1 MAQKY
6 LDIAGLEYLWGKILD
21 AIPTKV
27 SELTNDSGYLTSA
40 NLPTKLSDLLNDQ
53 GFVTL
58 DDVQE
63 EIEKLVNG
71 APEALDTLKELADAL
86 GNDKNFASTI
96 TGLIGEKAKDSE
108 VLHLAGEETITGNK
122 DFTGD
127 LKKSGILV
135 ATIND
140 IGDGT
145 LTVKHNGVQI
155 GRFTANQSSDTE
167 INIDALAVDEESG
180 TIEVTNPIVNPGYSF
195 HMEDPET
202 LGQVPG
208 LTIGTEIPDEIKP
221 VRPGDIFG
229 GISGE
234 DPSAIISPGVD
245 ENNDPILGIGIGSG
259 GDDPTFGGIV
269 INPGSGN
276 ADSESTGSDPQ
287 IGFVGGQPG
296 NTEPS
301 VIIKPSD
308 PKDGTVIVG
317 NPSSETTENPTLG
330 IGIIPGDE
338 NNPAKGV
345 ITVSPSEGAQ
355 GGSIGISQ
363 GDGTNPPTMS
373 FETIDP
379 VTGETTTEFAVKP
392 GEGIQVGPN
401 PEDTLKPDPENPGGN
416 PSWGDSEIAFSS
428 DIGDGKLTIQRN
440 GSEVGTFTANQKDD
454 STVNIE
460 VPTKVSELANDAG
473 YLTEADLNGIKFGS
487 EDGSEGGSGSGD
499 GEGER
504 SGQGG
509 YIEIGPGDESEN
521 DNGSLKEGYGDGSE
535 IPSDYVP
542 EDETKPV
549 PFEKIGSDDRHTT
562 TVPGQSDYH
571 NPSGNTRVGS
581 SGSDPHF
588 YGDSDGNFHAGTGNG
603 WDNEG
608 GSDGSWKWSNPENPG
623 KGMSYDPSTGSLTVD
638 GEELGKASDIKDG
651 TLTIKSNG
659 NVEGTFTANQEGD
672 TEIDLKI
679 PTKMSDLEQDIDFDT
694 DEDGNA
700 KVGAGLLI
708 LQENGTQKGS
718 FSANS
723 ADDLTV
729 NFLIP
734 KKTSELENDA
744 GFIKDVGSN
753 PEAGSSG
760 IHYDPASGSLQVGGK
775 TAATLNDIGNATIT
789 LKKGDETIDSFT
801 TNASTDKTI
810 DLGEFAD
817 KDYVDQKVSDL
828 VNSAPETLDTLK
840 ELADALGNDKD
851 FANTMATEL
860 GKKAN
865 SSDIGDGTL
874 TIKRNG
880 SEVGTFTANQ
890 KTGTSVNIQVPTAST
905 DLTDSSDLVR
915 QNELG
920 KGVLTI
926 KKNGSAKGTF
936 NANAM
941 SDKEIDLDIPVRS
954 SDLSDG
960 DKLAF
965 KSEIGDGTLTLK
977 NGDSTL
983 GTFTANQKGNSD
995 IDLKSVLDGK
1005 ADLQDDGSI
1014 DAPLKTYT
1022 EMGSCK
1028 VLLHCDIAGTD
1039 AFRIMACGENDNGY
1053 AEIATSDNADEPIY
1067 VRQYHFYTDSDGHGI
1082 AGSFGD
1088 IVNEVELLNKDGD
1101 TTTSGCFTANKGKDG
1116 SFHVE
1121 AKGTKC
1127 TSIQSLASDGSVGA
1141 FLDLCNKNDTNND
1154 YKGGFRLSTS
1164 VSGKDLV
1171 GWTDGTLKW
1180 CGKNILTGDPSELNL
1195 TNVLHTVGDET
1206 ADGKKTFLV
1215 PIDGTLSTHMPDL
1228 GLKELVRCMMDPGT
1242 DAFRIAVGMNS
1253 GDEGWAELAITDNGN
1268 EPIYVR
1274 RYSHVDENGDIPNGA
1289 GEFTRITSEIELLG
1303 HDDNSRFPGTI
1314 YVYGNKEVA
1323 TKEELSGA
1331 NTTITTIIENGY
1343 CDIIFAPVAEGLDDL
1358 EKLSNL
1364 TISSEEIV
1372 KNWERH
1378 SYYNNVWDGSS
1389 DDAKQCRDA
1398 YYYDSDSDSI
1408 VAPINQDT
1416 IGLFISNDNNSTNY
1430 SIKYSMTG
1438 LDTDDDSILV
1448 NVAWFMGSDG
1458 LPRTLNIVRNG
1469 EIQNQHDGMTFA
1481 LVYGM
1486 RTTSGD
1492 SWPQSNESKSVV
1504 LAEVS
1509 CTKQS
1514 NGGTKLIE
1522 IVKTTSGITAKTTDN
1537 GSSDLKYVLNWTL
1550 PSSKPASWSNDMWS
1564 SIQHL
1569 MTQPCKIG
1577 VGTQSQTCKFKVLES
1592 TGTAFDNVIVYDVS
1606 DCKKKHIE
1614 NGVVTLAED
1623 FADVLKPKTFIYS
1636 EPTKKLWCFV
1646 KDKDVREI
1654 DTSGSIDWESA
1665 SDKFV
1670 GKNDM
1675 QPLTVSEIDA
1685 ICI

>member
-6 LDIAGLEYLWGKILD
+6 LDIAGLEHLWGKIID

-63 EIEKLVNG
+63 EIEKLING

-108 VLHLAGEETITGNK
+108 VVHLAGEETITGNK

-127 LKKSGILV
+127 LKKSGIRV

-145 LTVKHNGVQI
+145 LAIKHNGVQI
-155 GRFTANQSSDTE
+155 GTFTANQKGDAE
-167 INIDALAVDEESG
+167 ININAISVDEESG

-195 HMEDPET
+195 HMEDPDS
-202 LGQVPG
+202 LGLVPG

-269 INPGSGN
+269 INPGSEN
-276 ADSESTGSDPQ
+276 SDSENAGSDPQ

-317 NPSSETTENPTLG
+317 NPSSETSENPTLG

-345 ITVSPSEGAQ
+345 IVVSPSEGAQ
-355 GGSIGISQ
+355 GGSLVISQ

-428 DIGDGKLTIQRN
+428 DIGDGKLTIQKN

-487 EDGSEGGSGSGD
+487 EDGSEGGSGSG
-499 GEGER
+499 EGER

-521 DNGSLKEGYGDGSE
+521 DNGTLKEGYGDGSE

-542 EDETKPV
+542 ADETKPV

-603 WDNEG
+603 WDNAG

-623 KGMSYDPSTGSLTVD
+623 KGLSYDPSTGSLSVD

-734 KKTSELENDA
+734 RKTSELENDA

-760 IHYDPASGSLQVGGK
+760 IHYDPTSGSLQVGGK
-775 TAATLNDIGNATIT
+775 TAATLDDIGNATIT

-865 SSDIGDGTL
+865 SSDIGDA
-874 TIKRNG
+874 TI
-880 SEVGTFTANQ
+880 
-890 KTGTSVNIQVPTAST
+890 
-905 DLTDSSDLVR
+905 
-915 QNELG
+915 
-920 KGVLTI
+920 
-926 KKNGSAKGTF
+926 
-936 NANAM
+936 
-941 SDKEIDLDIPVRS
+941 
-954 SDLSDG
+954 
-960 DKLAF
+960 
-965 KSEIGDGTLTLK
+965 TLK
-977 NGDSTL
+977 NGDETIDS
-983 GTFTANQKGNSD
+983 FTTNATADKI
-995 IDLKSVLDGK
+995 IDL
-1005 ADLQDDGSI
+1005 
-1014 DAPLKTYT
+1014 
-1022 EMGSCK
+1022 
-1028 VLLHCDIAGTD
+1028 
-1039 AFRIMACGENDNGY
+1039 
-1053 AEIATSDNADEPIY
+1053 
-1067 VRQYHFYTDSDGHGI
+1067 
-1082 AGSFGD
+1082 
-1088 IVNEVELLNKDGD
+1088 
-1101 TTTSGCFTANKGKDG
+1101 
-1116 SFHVE
+1116 
-1121 AKGTKC
+1121 
-1127 TSIQSLASDGSVGA
+1127 
-1141 FLDLCNKNDTNND
+1141 
-1154 YKGGFRLSTS
+1154 
-1164 VSGKDLV
+1164 
-1171 GWTDGTLKW
+1171 
-1180 CGKNILTGDPSELNL
+1180 
-1195 TNVLHTVGDET
+1195 
-1206 ADGKKTFLV
+1206 
-1215 PIDGTLSTHMPDL
+1215 
-1228 GLKELVRCMMDPGT
+1228 
-1242 DAFRIAVGMNS
+1242 
-1253 GDEGWAELAITDNGN
+1253 
-1268 EPIYVR
+1268 
-1274 RYSHVDENGDIPNGA
+1274 
-1289 GEFTRITSEIELLG
+1289 GEF
-1303 HDDNSRFPGTI
+1303 
-1314 YVYGNKEVA
+1314 A
-1323 TKEELSGA
+1323 TKEDLANSMNAITEAEL
-1331 NTTITTIIENGY
+1331 
-1343 CDIIFAPVAEGLDDL
+1343 
-1358 EKLSNL
+1358 
-1364 TISSEEIV
+1364 
-1372 KNWERH
+1372 
-1378 SYYNNVWDGSS
+1378 
-1389 DDAKQCRDA
+1389 
-1398 YYYDSDSDSI
+1398 
-1408 VAPINQDT
+1408 
-1416 IGLFISNDNNSTNY
+1416 
-1430 SIKYSMTG
+1430 
-1438 LDTDDDSILV
+1438 
-1448 NVAWFMGSDG
+1448 
-1458 LPRTLNIVRNG
+1458 
-1469 EIQNQHDGMTFA
+1469 
-1481 LVYGM
+1481 
-1486 RTTSGD
+1486 
-1492 SWPQSNESKSVV
+1492 
-1504 LAEVS
+1504 
-1509 CTKQS
+1509 
-1514 NGGTKLIE
+1514 
-1522 IVKTTSGITAKTTDN
+1522 
-1537 GSSDLKYVLNWTL
+1537 
-1550 PSSKPASWSNDMWS
+1550 
-1564 SIQHL
+1564 
-1569 MTQPCKIG
+1569 
-1577 VGTQSQTCKFKVLES
+1577 
-1592 TGTAFDNVIVYDVS
+1592 
-1606 DCKKKHIE
+1606 
-1614 NGVVTLAED
+1614 
-1623 FADVLKPKTFIYS
+1623 
-1636 EPTKKLWCFV
+1636 
-1646 KDKDVREI
+1646 
-1654 DTSGSIDWESA
+1654 
-1665 SDKFV
+1665 
-1670 GKNDM
+1670 
-1675 QPLTVSEIDA
+1675 DA
-1685 ICI
+1685 ICV